1 MRGKYT
7 VSVAGFVA
15 CVCVLSA
22 FSSCQRNPDSILGN
36 DMHENGLLQARYDTA
51 FHIEA
56 FSVPD
61 DSIILQN
68 ASAVLLGTSY
78 SPVFGTTT
86 YNLVVQLL
94 TRRTGDEAY
103 SKGELDNPRVD
114 STVLTLPYTWNFPT
128 HRRMDGRPLT
138 LSVYEVEEDLK
149 DGAGFDSAYTSM
161 YQVHYSEGRPLTGPV
176 TLYPRPYDTAYDSVS
191 NMMLIA
197 PLKIRLDNK
206 VGEMLLQ
213 EVKAMSEEELS
224 DINAFPDH
232 FRGLYIKVEPCD
244 REEESI
250 VFSVSNLFALGA
262 NLTVYFDG
270 KENGD
275 KTETSYQSFVLGPL
289 RFTQVVRDRSKSR
302 DELYKAQM
310 AGDTASGAQRLY
322 LQASGGSRIR
332 FRIPNFAEVVS
343 GKVVLNQ
350 AVLILENV
358 NAGERPDIGVPDQL
372 TCFKYI
378 DRGHIET
385 LPQEANADG
394 SYSSSTGQYRIN
406 ITRYLQQILYQGTV
420 DAENYKKFQEYIDIA
435 PSSSERYED
444 PDCVVFY
451 GPGSSRKPMRMEVTY
466 TVIND

>member
-1 MRGKYT
+1 MRGK
-7 VSVAGFVA
+7 FVA
-15 CVCVLSA
+15 FACVLLSL
-22 FSSCQRNPDSILGN
+22 SSCQRNPDSILGN
-36 DMHENGLLQARYDTA
+36 DMHQNGILQARYDTV
-51 FHIEA
+51 FRIEA

-68 ASAVLLGTSY
+68 ASSVLLGTSY

-94 TRRTGDEAY
+94 TLRTGDDERY
-103 SKGELDNPRVD
+103 SQGSLDYSHVD
-114 STVLTLPYTWNFPT
+114 STVLMLPYSKKFPT

-138 LSVYEVEEDLK
+138 LSIYEVEEDLR

-161 YQVHYSEGRPLTGPV
+161 YQVRYNEVPLTGPV
-176 TLYPRPYDTAYDSVS
+176 TVYPKPFDTVYDSVS
-191 NMMLIA
+191 NSVLIA

-213 EVKAMSEEELS
+213 KVKEMSDDELS
-224 DINAFPDH
+224 DMNAFPDH

-250 VFSVSNLFALGA
+250 VFSVSNLFTFGA
-262 NLTVYFDG
+262 TLMVYFDG
-270 KENGD
+270 VENGSET
-275 KTETSYQSFVLGPL
+275 KTSYQSFILGPL
-289 RFTQVVRDRSKSR
+289 RFTQVVRDRSKSQ
-302 DELYKAQM
+302 DEFYKAQM
-310 AGDTASGAQRLY
+310 NGDTASGAQRLY

-332 FRIPNFAEVVS
+332 FRIPDFSEVVT

-350 AVLILENV
+350 AVLILDDV
-358 NAGERPDIGVPDQL
+358 NADKSPDIGVPDKL

-385 LPQEANADG
+385 LPQETNADG
-394 SYSSSTGQYRIN
+394 SYNSSRGQYRIN

-420 DAENYKKFQEYIDIA
+420 DAENYKKFQDYIDIA
-435 PSSSERYED
+435 PSSTERYED
-444 PDCVVFY
+444 PDCVVLY

-466 TVIND
+466 TVIKDTND

>member
-1 MRGKYT
+1 MRGKYI
-7 VSVAGFVA
+7 VPLAGFVA
-15 CVCVLSA
+15 CVCVLLS
-22 FSSCQRNPDSILGN
+22 SSCKRDPDSILGN
-36 DMHENGLLQARYDTA
+36 NMHDNGILQGRYDTA
-51 FHIEA
+51 FRIEA

-68 ASAVLLGTSY
+68 ASSVLLGTSY

-94 TRRTGDEAY
+94 TLRTGDERY
-103 SKGELDNPRVD
+103 SQGSLDNPRVD
-114 STVLTLPYTWNFPT
+114 STVLILPYSEKFPT

-161 YQVHYSEGRPLTGPV
+161 YQVRYNEVPLTGPV
-176 TLYPRPYDTAYDSVS
+176 TVYPKPFDTAYDSVS
-191 NMMLIA
+191 NMVLIA
-197 PLKIRLDNK
+197 PLRIRLDNK
-206 VGEMLLQ
+206 VGEMLLRK
-213 EVKAMSEEELS
+213 VKEMSDEELS
-224 DINAFPDH
+224 DMNAFPDH
-232 FRGLYIKVEPCD
+232 FKGIYIKVEPCD

-250 VFSVSNLFALGA
+250 VFSVSNLFGLGA

-270 KENGD
+270 VENGSE
-275 KTETSYQSFVLGPL
+275 KKTSYQSFILGPL
-289 RFTQVVRDRSKSR
+289 RFTQVVRDRGTSQ

-310 AGDTASGAQRLY
+310 NGDTASGAERLY

-332 FRIPNFAEVVS
+332 FRIPDFPDTVTKK

-350 AVLILENV
+350 AILILDDV
-358 NAGERPDIGVPDQL
+358 NADQRPDIGVPDKL

-385 LPQEANADG
+385 LPQETNSDG
-394 SYSSSTGQYRIN
+394 NYNSSRGQYRIN
-406 ITRYLQQILYQGTV
+406 ITRYLQRILYQGTV
-420 DAENYKKFQEYIDIA
+420 DAENYKKFQDYIDIA

-444 PDCVVFY
+444 PDCVVLY